1 MSAVSSSRGPAP
13 PPGAGA
19 CARATSFDPRSAR
32 TRGQGQMVA
41 HHRPGFYMRV
51 ITEGEVRGPATPR
64 EAPERP
70 RPMHYQLEVVILPGT
85 DIDRSLAFY

>member
-1 MSAVSSSRGPAP
+1 
-13 PPGAGA
+13 
-19 CARATSFDPRSAR
+19 
-32 TRGQGQMVA
+32 MVA